1 MFLESSDDINPE
13 IRARLINHLAD
24 CLQRNAASVNR
35 SSPSGPGTKSSSPDP
50 KPESVMQSLTIQ
62 QQQLQQQQQQ
72 QQQQSLS
79 LQLPLTSCGL
89 TSGQFIL
96 PSPTAAPTVPA
107 TQSTTFQTFPAV
119 VPAGQM
125 QLLPVWLSNGETV
138 YILANAQPPPSVVPG
153 SNVLSSSVT
162 SVLSIQPL
170 QRPDILATVD
180 RNLPAGVSPLSTP
193 PSWSDSSLLSTSGQ
207 SSDSVEFSQFVKR
220 ETGEPKNLFES
231 KMDACANEL
240 PVDDKQMLD
249 CNNNGDVNAC
259 LLPAWRPW

>member
-1 MFLESSDDINPE
+1 MPAWSPTWRIVSSETQHPLTGAHH
-13 IRARLINHLAD
+13 RVQVQKPP
-24 CLQRNAASVNR
+24 LQIPNS
-35 SSPSGPGTKSSSPDP
+35 
-50 KPESVMQSLTIQ
+50 ESVMQSLTIQ

-72 QQQQSLS
+72 QSQS
-79 LQLPLTSCGL
+79 LQLPLTNCGL

-96 PSPTAAPTVPA
+96 PSPTAASTAPA
-107 TQSTTFQTFPAV
+107 NQSTTTFQTFPAV

-138 YILANAQPPPSVVPG
+138 YILANAQQPPSVVPG
-153 SNVLSSSVT
+153 SNVLSSFVT

-180 RNLPAGVSPLSTP
+180 LNPPGVSPLSTP
-193 PSWSDSSLLSTSGQ
+193 LSWSDSSLFSTSGQ
-207 SSDSVEFSQFVKR
+207 SSDSAEFTHFVKR

-231 KMDACANEL
+231 KIDACANEL
-240 PVDDKQMLD
+240 PVNNNEQMLD

-259 LLPAWRPW
+259 LSPAWRPW